1 MHGHGT
7 DHHPRIPHAS
17 RLERA
22 RVLLVGAGG
31 LGCPASLALA
41 QAGVGHLTLAD
52 PDCVD
57 VTNLPRQLW
66 HRGEDVGPWWAPEG
80 ASWMRVEIRARN
92 IPLTETL
99 RTYAERRVRFAL
111 DRLSDRV
118 KEVVVRLEDANG
130 PKGGVDQVC
139 RVALRLEHGRELAIE
154 SSDTNL
160 LAAIDRTLERASN
173 AVTRAVGRAQRQD
186 GTRLR
191 DAAWQPE
198 EAAALT

>member
-1 MHGHGT
+1 
-7 DHHPRIPHAS
+7 
-17 RLERA
+17 
-22 RVLLVGAGG
+22 
-31 LGCPASLALA
+31 
-41 QAGVGHLTLAD
+41 
-52 PDCVD
+52 
-57 VTNLPRQLW
+57 
-66 HRGEDVGPWWAPEG
+66 
-80 ASWMRVEIRARN
+80 MRVEIRARN

-99 RTYAERRVRFAL
+99 RTYTERRVRFAL

-118 KEVVVRLEDANG
+118 KDVVVRLEDANG

-154 SSDTNL
+154 SADANL

-186 GTRLR
+186 NTRLR
-191 DAAWQPE
+191 DAAWQPD

>member
-1 MHGHGT
+1 
-7 DHHPRIPHAS
+7 
-17 RLERA
+17 
-22 RVLLVGAGG
+22 
-31 LGCPASLALA
+31 
-41 QAGVGHLTLAD
+41 
-52 PDCVD
+52 
-57 VTNLPRQLW
+57 
-66 HRGEDVGPWWAPEG
+66 
-80 ASWMRVEIRARN
+80 MRVEIRARN

-99 RTYAERRVRFAL
+99 RTYTERRVRFAL

-118 KEVVVRLEDANG
+118 RDVVVRLEDANG

-186 GTRLR
+186 GARLR
-191 DAAWQPE
+191 DAAWQPD
-198 EAAALT
+198 EAAGLT